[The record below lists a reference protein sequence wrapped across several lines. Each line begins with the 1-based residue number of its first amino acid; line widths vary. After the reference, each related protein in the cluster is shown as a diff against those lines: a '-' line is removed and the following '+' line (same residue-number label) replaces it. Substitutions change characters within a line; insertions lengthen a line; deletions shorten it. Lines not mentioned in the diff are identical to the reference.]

1 MKGSPDVTIV
11 PLSAAPTLSH
21 AARNCQRPARA
32 GLALCGYPPAQRS
45 QALPTLDFLDQY
57 ALHVVAANTLLHELG
72 APVPLAPTLLVAGER
87 AMSGKLNVAAAI
99 AAVMVVTVV
108 ANAVWFAAGRRLGGR
123 VLATL
128 CRVSLSPNACV
139 TRTESLVGRWGWAT
153 FVIGRFVP
161 GVSLVAPPLAGAS
174 GMGWPRFV
182 ALDAAGAALWGAAM
196 IGGGMLFHR
205 EIALTVAAS
214 ADLGGALAGVV
225 AVLVLAYAAYLWWTR
240 LRERRANQI
249 PRLSA
254 AELRA
259 RIARGE
265 APTVIDVRG
274 AVTRALDPVG
284 IPGAIALSLEEI
296 ERGGGPAPGSDV
308 VVFCACPAEVTA
320 VRAARALQRFGHREV
335 AVLAGGIDGWRRGG
349 EGGAGGLPKTAAGD

>member
-1 MKGSPDVTIV
+1 
-11 PLSAAPTLSH
+11 
-21 AARNCQRPARA
+21 
-32 GLALCGYPPAQRS
+32 
-45 QALPTLDFLDQY
+45 
-57 ALHVVAANTLLHELG
+57 
-72 APVPLAPTLLVAGER
+72 
-87 AMSGKLNVAAAI
+87 
-99 AAVMVVTVV
+99 
-108 ANAVWFAAGRRLGGR
+108 
-123 VLATL
+123 
-128 CRVSLSPNACV
+128 
-139 TRTESLVGRWGWAT
+139 
-153 FVIGRFVP
+153 
-161 GVSLVAPPLAGAS
+161 
-174 GMGWPRFV
+174 MGWPRFV

-320 VRAARALQRFGHREV
+320 VRAAHALQRFGHREV